1 MTKHKRDIYF
11 FSVSKTTGGIDTY
24 IKTLT
29 ESFEYSNLY
38 NVKLFTCKYIQ
49 DVYWKYQNID
59 LFTLDFISIFGLK
72 RLYHFIRKKIIKPGN
87 IIHANDMITAFYGII
102 CWLILFGRIRII
114 ITIHSILGEHNVF
127 KNFGRRFQNFIMQ
140 LFVIM
145 VNVFPVRIISVSWL
159 AKKDLVSLG
168 IRSDRINVVYH
179 GIVLDNNYTFHQKSS
194 NVGFIGRLSMEKG
207 IDLFLA
213 LANLLYSSKNIFIYG
228 PAVNNDL
235 SQYQDKNR
243 NIYFCGYIRNKNII
257 YDKVDI
263 VCITSRTESFCFVL
277 LESLFRKKPVY
288 SFDLP
293 VVREILNEC
302 KFLRDEIICSN
313 VYEMAE
319 KILDCD
325 LMKWDFYFGEYYNY
339 LVETYSVE
347 RFINNTIECYE

>member
-1 MTKHKRDIYF
+1 MIEPKKEIYF

-29 ESFEYSNLY
+29 ESSEYSNLY

-59 LFTLDFISIFGLK
+59 MFALDFISFFGLK
-72 RLYHFIRKKIIKPGN
+72 TLYSFIKIKIIKPGN

-102 CWLILFGRIRII
+102 CWLILFGRIKIV

-127 KNFGRRFQNFIMQ
+127 RRFGRHFQNFIMR

-145 VNVFPVRIISVSWL
+145 VNAFPVHIVSVSLL
-159 AKKDLVSLG
+159 AKKDLISLG
-168 IRSDRINVVYH
+168 IKPDRINVVYH
-179 GIVLDNNYTFHQKSS
+179 GIFLDNNYTFHQKSD
-194 NVGFIGRLSMEKG
+194 NVGFIGRLSIEKG
-207 IDLFLA
+207 IDLFLT

-228 PAVNNDL
+228 PAINNNL

-243 NIYFCGYIRNKNII
+243 NIYFCGYIRDKNII

-302 KFLRDEIICSN
+302 EFLRDEIICLN
-313 VYEMAE
+313 IYDMAK
-319 KILDCD
+319 KILTCD
-325 LMKWDFYFGEYYNY
+325 LIKWDFYFKKYYNY
-339 LVETYSVE
+339 LVDTYSVK
-347 RFINNTIECYE
+347 RFINNTIECYK